1 MQTTPDDVPELL
13 LPAAGTYFFRDLSPD
28 FWRAFERRC
37 ARLGA
42 TLWEWHAGTATPA
55 IWPSLRPFLPT
66 VDIFS
71 LTLWEAQDL
80 LGTHE
85 PQEIVSQLL
94 IAGANIILLR
104 MGAAG
109 ALIANRSSRLR
120 LHPPA
125 SRVVDVTGAGN
136 SFCGGF
142 LAGWC
147 HTHDLEWAA
156 RAAAAAAAQTIAA
169 FGPPERIE
177 RETLDALAEATVIT
191 YVDGFA

>member
-1 MQTTPDDVPELL
+1 MS
-13 LPAAGTYFFRDLSPD
+13 RK
-28 FWRAFERRC
+28 
-37 ARLGA
+37 
-42 TLWEWHAGTATPA
+42 
-55 IWPSLRPFLPT
+55 
-66 VDIFS
+66 FS
-71 LTLWEAQDL
+71 
-80 LGTHE
+80 
-85 PQEIVSQLL
+85 
-94 IAGANIILLR
+94 ANT
-104 MGAAG
+104 
-109 ALIANRSSRLR
+109 NEYRSSRLR